1 MKHTT
6 AAQREPQPVRT
17 WKQRIALW
25 LPAAGLLV
33 LLVAVAGGA
42 AGWFNR
48 ETDTRAATPPAGASV
63 AKIPEEARGRLQGRW
78 LRPDGGYVMTIKS
91 VDPDGKVEATYANPR
106 PIHVASAQAAQADGK
121 TTLRVELRDTNYP
134 GNYYT
139 LAYDPA
145 QDQLVGVYHH
155 LGNDQDF
162 EVNFTRMR

>member
-1 MKHTT
+1 MKHKDHGQHESRP
-6 AAQREPQPVRT
+6 ARF
-17 WKQRIALW
+17 WKQRVALW

-33 LLVAVAGGA
+33 LLAAVAAGA

-48 ETDTRAATPPAGASV
+48 DPGTRASAPSASATA
-63 AKIPEEARGRLQGRW
+63 AKLPEEARTRLQGRW
-78 LRPDGGYVMTIKS
+78 LRADGGYVMTIKS

-106 PIHVASAQAAQADGK
+106 PIHVASAQAAHADGK

-145 QDQLVGVYHH
+145 LDQLLGVYHH
-155 LGNDQDF
+155 LGVGQDF